1 MKNKNL
7 DQLDLVNYSKEDVET
22 IISLYNL
29 NDPLNESKNEED
41 CYIE

>member
-1 MKNKNL
+1 MKNL
-7 DQLDLVNYSKEDVET
+7 DQLDLENYSKEDVET

-29 NDPLNESKNEED
+29 NESRNESENEKD